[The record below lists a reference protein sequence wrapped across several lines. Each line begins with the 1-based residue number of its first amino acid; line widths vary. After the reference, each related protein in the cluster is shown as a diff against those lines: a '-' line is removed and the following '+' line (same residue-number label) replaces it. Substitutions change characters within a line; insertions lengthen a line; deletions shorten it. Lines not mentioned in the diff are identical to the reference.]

1 MENLNSN
8 PEESENYNFNYKN
21 QRNEFDES
29 NTYVGH
35 VSDNL
40 VLRLSPQRKY
50 SPTNIHCN
58 HYHTNQCIPC
68 DFCCNLYQQEPCP
81 KCIHNHYIYRE
92 NKNTIENTMNSM
104 NNTHYVNNE
113 VEPCQKCNNLP
124 CCCCQICHF
133 YPCKCCQK
141 CNFYPCKCC
150 KKCNN
155 LPCICCKKC
164 QEYPCKC
171 CKVCRQNPCVC
182 CPVCHMIEC
191 ICCQN
196 CESYPCKCCPD
207 CHFVECQCCINCGC
221 YPCRCQNVE
230 LCNNCNC
237 NCNCYCQMCGDVICN
252 ECKSNPCRCCP
263 LCHECGCEKCECE
276 KDFLKNSLSNI
287 DCPMHNV
294 HSMKHNPGCP
304 FEAKCPHEPKCSHKN
319 TNNNNNLNNSSSY
332 NNSPNN
338 MNNKNKRI
346 NFCPHDSHTYQNNN
360 IIHSQINNNPQN
372 SNRSYNNINNSNY
385 NNEDN
390 EGPYNDNEEQSN
402 NDQYNNNNNQP
413 NNQYNNYPQ
422 NQNSEENNEENFN
435 NQNNEGSL
443 SPLSSPYPPESPYF
457 NIDEPGQKSNWIFC
471 PKCNVYHRCPH
482 PGCEHSPNKRTTT
495 HVCIHEGEYQNQ
507 NDNNSINNN
516 NIINNNS
523 SNIPNNKSTANFN
536 NTKQNIAFPKNSK
549 SSLTFNQK
557 NNNTNMNINNS
568 SQSKK
573 SISSSRK
580 RGVFSS
586 CPYQE
591 ELGQFVDFLSL
602 LMEVESKIEDMKIDL
617 AQKPDFNFEDIFR
630 MFEADGKGYIEPEDL
645 KQGLKLLGLNPSE
658 YDIKLLMKRFDLNHQ
673 NLLSYTDFFDMVVSF
688 EKKTRNSVQI
698 RPPNSCCP
706 CKSPDVFECDTL
718 IAIKNLFKFIID
730 CEKEI
735 NQRRAGFDS
744 LRSKYTDVVQF
755 LDYSKRGVI
764 NRSDLKLYLT
774 QFNKFTTSK
783 ECDLLFIRLDK
794 TRTGEVGIDEME
806 NELMFLR

>member
-221 YPCRCQNVE
+221 YPCRCQNEE

-237 NCNCYCQMCGDVICN
+237 NSYCQMCGDAICN

-263 LCHECGCEKCECE
+263 LYHECGCEKCECE

-304 FEAKCPHEPKCSHKN
+304 FEAKCPHEPKCSHKGSM
-319 TNNNNNLNNSSSY
+319 NNSTENNSSY

-338 MNNKNKRI
+338 INNRTNSMFNNSQNRNKA
-346 NFCPHDSHTYQNNN
+346 FCPH
-360 IIHSQINNNPQN
+360 N
-372 SNRSYNNINNSNY
+372 SNISQNSNY
-385 NNEDN
+385 NSFN
-390 EGPYNDNEEQSN
+390 QRKN
-402 NDQYNNNNNQP
+402 NNISYNNNF
-413 NNQYNNYPQ
+413 Q
-422 NQNSEENNEENFN
+422 NNNEENN
-435 NQNNEGSL
+435 GPYDDINQNYPNNNIQYNEGNEEENDNNMYNNSNKKGPL
-443 SPLSSPYPPESPYF
+443 SPLSSPFPPDSPYF
-457 NIDEPGQKSNWIFC
+457 NINEPGNKSNWIFC

-482 PGCEHSPNKRTTT
+482 PGCDHSPDKRTTT
-495 HVCIHEGEYQNQ
+495 HQCIHENEENQ
-507 NDNNSINNN
+507 NPNMNPNNNPINNN
-516 NIINNNS
+516 INNNS
-523 SNIPNNKSTANFN
+523 SNNQNSMATPNFN
-536 NTKQNIAFPKNSK
+536 NNSRQNIVFPKNNSI
-549 SSLTFNQK
+549 SFNP
-557 NNNTNMNINNS
+557 NNNINNS
-568 SQSKK
+568 NNINNNINMSQSNK
-573 SISSSRK
+573 SVSSKK

-591 ELGQFVDFLSL
+591 ELGQFVDFLGL

-617 AQKPDFNFEDIFR
+617 ARKPDFNFEDIFR
-630 MFEADGKGYIEPEDL
+630 IFEADGKGYIESEDL
-645 KQGLKLLGLNPSE
+645 KQGLRLLGLNPTDF
-658 YDIKLLMKRFDLNHQ
+658 DIKLLMKRFDLNQQ

-706 CKSPDVFECDTL
+706 CKSPDIFECDTL
-718 IAIKNLFKFIID
+718 IAIKNLFKFIIE
-730 CEKEI
+730 CEREI
-735 NQRRAGFDS
+735 NQVRAGFDS
-744 LRSKYTDVVQF
+744 LRSKYSEVVKF

-783 ECDLLFIRLDK
+783 ECDLLFIRLDR
-794 TRTGEVGIDEME
+794 TRSGEVGINEIE